1 VPEYR
6 LLQHKDFERSL
17 RGLPPTTQRKTVW
30 AQVLLGTRGR
40 TPNVKGT
47 MGRNAR
53 WRRTPVQ
60 GNHYY
65 MWWIPQSESLLSDA
79 SNGTD
84 TANDINGSHGANG
97 TPTSTGGADLVNT
110 ILVHSVRHHDET
122 DQPIQV
128 GDLSEYQTIR
138 VDSLDPRYE
147 EQREISE
154 YLEAADVSVATI
166 KGLPGSGKTIALL
179 YLLKDLLALAGDG
192 QILYVTYTPRLKRA
206 ALEFIESQYAGDHG
220 EILKRVRIAT
230 LNEIMRDMTGVF
242 TYAEPFAELDEFYT
256 FIERQNPAD
265 LGPWRKYPR
274 TLFTEIRAYLLG
286 QDFPDGYDW
295 AQENRGGGG
304 IDVVEYAEERGI
316 DLEAAE
322 IASRM
327 AERVRHMRF
336 FRDQAAAHRAL
347 AQLIKGKTPPWL
359 AKLDALVVDEV
370 QDLTLLQ
377 IAFLSEMVRA
387 RTRIDSKRPMRFA
400 VAGDESQIVQP
411 SGFDWGMTK
420 YMLGEQLEVWPD
432 EFNFEYQRRSPDN
445 LADLID
451 SSWSF
456 YARLPKQLRPSARS
470 QRAIAD
476 PAADGVNQGR
486 ILLTPVPSAAA
497 TSVELAALK
506 QQFIAAERTLPAFFD
521 DELPQADQ
529 LWAALL
535 TEISE
540 RPGRALVD
548 LTEQLRSE
556 SHSNAVEGADEII
569 FLPREIKGLERST
582 ILIHGLDD
590 AYQRAIARCEDSGDG
605 NIPRFEARRLFDE
618 IRVALSRSTDNLV
631 LLERSDAPVL
641 QALAIEYVDGC
652 VEMGWA
658 DLVETLQTEE
668 MSELE
673 AVEGYL
679 REVEDLF
686 ERDKW
691 DQAFARNRRAYAMA
705 MRMADRALQREAD
718 VQYAS
723 GILLQADTF
732 LYRNRWREAHD
743 RNREARDFAA
753 NLNDSTLW
761 RRIDEQRDLI
771 VQEATGQV
779 RTFLDA
785 AEEERRQKQFDQ
797 AYEHAKLAYDLG
809 VVVMDATIRQNVS
822 DAIGDICWQWAGHLI
837 DTSQSEETGR
847 RVAEL
852 LDESARIMESE
863 GNRGGAEGL
872 RILSRRYAS
881 LPLRDDL
888 NDEQVLALLGLAR
901 DYVDVVSPLQP
912 DRSAYAYVQRW
923 LTDAFANLGERF
935 TLYYAWASAAELI
948 GNLIDDPSYQARVV
962 QLERRLDT
970 ILDRAGQLGSLWD
983 GDEDLARFRALAAGV
998 HGRHE
1003 QSSLAWEEMGDLLR
1017 AAEQARAAGNMER
1030 AYQLLRTAHAPIS
1043 EDLATTIKFLRL
1055 LEQIELKGY
1064 DYSETSARCWS
1075 IGWTGCAHCLKLAM
1089 RSIGL

>member
-1 VPEYR
+1 
-6 LLQHKDFERSL
+6 
-17 RGLPPTTQRKTVW
+17 
-30 AQVLLGTRGR
+30 
-40 TPNVKGT
+40 

-65 MWWIPQSESLLSDA
+65 MWWIPQSESTL
-79 SNGTD
+79 SNGSD
-84 TANDINGSHGANG
+84 G
-97 TPTSTGGADLVNT
+97 TNGADGSNGVHSDNGLADSVNT
-110 ILVHSVRHHDET
+110 ILVHSVRHHDQT
-122 DQPIQV
+122 DEPIQV
-128 GDLSEYQTIR
+128 GNLSEYRTIP

-147 EQREISE
+147 EQHEISE
-154 YLEAADVSVATI
+154 YLGASDISVATI

-179 YLLKDLLALAGDG
+179 YLLKDLLAQPGDG

-206 ALEFIESQYAGDHG
+206 ALEFIESQYAGDQPSENAG
-220 EILKRVRIAT
+220 VLKRVRVAT

-242 TYAEPFAELDEFYT
+242 TYAEPFAELDEFYA

-286 QDFPDGYDW
+286 QDFPSSYDW

-304 IDVVEYAEERGI
+304 IDLVEYAGDRGI

-322 IASRM
+322 IAAKM
-327 AERVRHMRF
+327 ADRVRHMRF
-336 FRDQAAAHRAL
+336 FRDQASAHRAL
-347 AQLIKGKTPPWL
+347 AQLIKGNAPAWL
-359 AKLDALVVDEV
+359 AKLDALVIDEV

-387 RTRIDSKRPMRFA
+387 RTRVDSRRPMRFA

-420 YMLGEQLEVWPD
+420 YMLGEQLGVWPD

-456 YARLPKQLRPSARS
+456 YARLPKKLRPSARS
-470 QRAIAD
+470 QRAVVDPSAD
-476 PAADGVNQGR
+476 VTSQGR
-486 ILLTPVPSAAA
+486 IFLTAVPCEEASTA
-497 TSVELAALK
+497 ELEALR
-506 QQFIAAERTLPAFFD
+506 QQFIATERDLPVFFND
-521 DELPQADQ
+521 SLPQSEQ
-529 LWAALL
+529 LWAVLL

-548 LTEQLRSE
+548 LTEQLRSD
-556 SHSNAVEGADEII
+556 SHSDSIEGADEII
-569 FLPREIKGLERST
+569 FLPREIKGLERNT
-582 ILIHGLDD
+582 ILIHGLND
-590 AYQRAIARCEDSGDG
+590 AYERAIALCEDSGDG

-631 LLERSDAPVL
+631 LLEASNAPVL
-641 QALAIEYVDGC
+641 QALDIEYVDGC

-691 DQAFARNRRAYAMA
+691 EQAFARNRRAYAMA
-705 MRMADRALQREAD
+705 LRMGDRALQREAD
-718 VQYAS
+718 IQYAG
-723 GILLQADTF
+723 GILLQADTL

-753 NLNDSTLW
+753 HVNDSTLW

-785 AEEERRQKQFDQ
+785 AEAERAKKQFEQ

-809 VVVMDATIRQNVS
+809 VIVMDTAIRQDVS

-837 DTSQSEETGR
+837 DTSETAATGR

-852 LDESARIMESE
+852 LEESARIMEAE
-863 GNRGGAEGL
+863 GNRGGAQGL
-872 RILSRRYAS
+872 RILSHRYAT
-881 LPLRDDL
+881 LPLHDEL
-888 NDEQVLALLGLAR
+888 NDEQVLELLALAR
-901 DYVDVVSPLQP
+901 QYVEIVAPLQP
-912 DRSAYAYVQRW
+912 ERSVYAHVQRW
-923 LTDAFANLGERF
+923 LNDAFANLGERF
-935 TLYYAWASAAELI
+935 TLYYAWSSTAEQI
-948 GNLIDDPSYQARVV
+948 CTLIDDTSYLSRVI
-962 QLERRLDT
+962 QLEQRLDT
-970 ILDRAGQLGSLWD
+970 ILDRAGRLGSLWD
-983 GDEDLARFRALAAGV
+983 GDEDLARFRALSAGV

-1003 QSSLAWEEMGDLLR
+1003 ESSLAWEEMGDLLR
-1017 AAEQARAAGNMER
+1017 AAEQARAAGDMER
-1030 AYQLLRTAHAPIS
+1030 AYQLLRTANAPIS

-1064 DYSETSARCWS
+1064 DYTANEREMLRGRLEQLRSSLEARD
-1075 IGWTGCAHCLKLAM
+1075 
-1089 RSIGL
+1089 

>member
-1 VPEYR
+1 MSEYR

-17 RGLPPTTQRKTVW
+17 QDLSPTTQRKTVW

-65 MWWIPQSESLLSDA
+65 MWWIPQSESLLSRSGNDVDDA
-79 SNGTD
+79 NFSADSAGTAAPGD
-84 TANDINGSHGANG
+84 TADS
-97 TPTSTGGADLVNT
+97 VNT
-110 ILVHSVRHHDET
+110 ILVHSVRHHDQT
-122 DQPIQV
+122 DQPIRV
-128 GDLSEYQTIR
+128 GDLSEYRSIP
-138 VDSLDPRYE
+138 VDTLDPRYE
-147 EQREISE
+147 EQYEISE
-154 YLEAADVSVATI
+154 YLGASDISVATI

-179 YLLKDLLALAGDG
+179 YLLKDLLNQPGDG

-206 ALEFIESQYAGDHG
+206 ALEFIESQYAGDNADVR
-220 EILKRVRIAT
+220 KRVRVAT
-230 LNEIMRDMTGVF
+230 LNEIMHDMTGVF
-242 TYAEPFAELDEFYT
+242 TYAEPFAELDEFYA
-256 FIERQNPAD
+256 FIERQNPTD

-286 QDFPDGYDW
+286 QDFPASYDW

-304 IDVVEYAEERGI
+304 IDLAEYALDRGI
-316 DLEAAE
+316 DLEAAA
-322 IASRM
+322 IA
-327 AERVRHMRF
+327 AKLADRVRHMPF
-336 FRDQAAAHRAL
+336 FRDQAVAHRAL
-347 AQLIKGKTPPWL
+347 GQLIKGKAPAWL
-359 AKLDALVVDEV
+359 AKLDALVIDEV

-377 IAFLSEMVRA
+377 IAFLSELVRA
-387 RTRIDSKRPMRFA
+387 RTRVDRKRPMRFA

-420 YMLGEQLEVWPD
+420 YMLGEQLDVWPD

-470 QRAIAD
+470 QRVIAD
-476 PAADGVNQGR
+476 PSADVANQGR
-486 ILLTPVPSAAA
+486 IFLAAVPSEEASAA
-497 TSVELAALK
+497 ELEALK
-506 QQFIAAERTLPAFFD
+506 QQFIAAERPLPDFFD
-521 DELPQADQ
+521 DDLPRSDQ

-548 LTEQLRSE
+548 LTEQLRVD
-556 SHSNAVEGADEII
+556 SHSEAIEGADEII
-569 FLPREIKGLERST
+569 FLPREIKGLERTT
-582 ILIHGLDD
+582 IFIHGLNV
-590 AYQRAIARCEDSGDG
+590 AYERAIDLCQDSGDG

-631 LLERSDAPVL
+631 LLEAADAPVL
-641 QALAIEYVDGC
+641 QALDIEYVDGC

-658 DLVETLQTEE
+658 DLIETLQTEE

-679 REVEDLF
+679 REVEDLY

-691 DQAFARNRRAYAMA
+691 EQAFARNRRAHAMA
-705 MRMADRALQREAD
+705 LRMGDRALQREAD
-718 VQYAS
+718 IQYAG
-723 GILLQADTF
+723 GILLQADTL
-732 LYRNRWREAHD
+732 LYRNRWREAHE

-753 NLNDSTLW
+753 NVNDTALW

-785 AEEERRQKQFDQ
+785 ADSERRQKQYEQ
-797 AYEHAKLAYDLG
+797 AYDHAKLAYDLG
-809 VVVMDATIRQNVS
+809 SIVLDAETRRDVS

-837 DTSQSEETGR
+837 DTSDTDETGR

-852 LDESARIMESE
+852 LGESARIMELD
-863 GNRGGAEGL
+863 GNQGGAEAL
-872 RILSRRYAS
+872 RILSRRYAT
-881 LPLRDDL
+881 LPLRDEMS
-888 NDEQVLALLGLAR
+888 DEQILSLLDLAR
-901 DYVDVVSPLQP
+901 QYVEVVAPLHP
-912 DRSAYAYVQRW
+912 ERIAYAHVQRW
-923 LTDAFANLGERF
+923 LTNAFANLGERF
-935 TLYYAWASAAELI
+935 TLYYAWSSTAEQI
-948 GNLIDDPSYQARVV
+948 CTLIDDTSYLARVI
-962 QLERRLDT
+962 QLEQRLNT
-970 ILDRAGQLGSLWD
+970 ILDRSGPLSSLWD
-983 GDEDLARFRALAAGV
+983 GDEDLARFRALAVGV
-998 HGRHE
+998 HGRHDE
-1003 QSSLAWEEMGDLLR
+1003 SSLAWEALGDPLR
-1017 AAEQARAAGNMER
+1017 AAEQARAAGDMER
-1030 AYQLLRTAHAPIS
+1030 AYQLLRAANAPIS

-1064 DYSETSARCWS
+1064 AYSDNERQMLRDRLERLRATLDPADE
-1075 IGWTGCAHCLKLAM
+1075 
-1089 RSIGL
+1089 